1 MGLDVY
7 DCDSGT
13 LEIQVWGKGGK
24 ERAAYAE
31 EGSDRALNGWLRLRG
46 AAARLLVLPANK
58 GGRGFTSGARD
69 ACAGVK
75 LQHFY
80 TGPQSPIPGAW
91 EPASAT
97 AP

>member
-1 MGLDVY
+1 VVGLDVS

-46 AAARLLVLPANK
+46 GVAGLLVLPVNK
-58 GGRGFTSGARD
+58 GGRVVYGGRKRRLRRGAE
-69 ACAGVK
+69 
-75 LQHFY
+75 L
-80 TGPQSPIPGAW
+80 
-91 EPASAT
+91 PALLH
-97 AP
+97 